1 MEQWQFLIQKEGERT
16 WHPLS
21 KPGIEIIE
29 GRYRVVAR
37 SKRTNTDVEVRVTHS
52 SPNEVPPT
60 RRIQKRRRR
69 TNSEGLTAIIPFT
82 YLKSGIWEL
91 QCSGDLMS
99 DLLGASWQYTVNLQV
114 IPSRVEG
121 KAALPKKSA
130 QNLDKQ
136 HKVNGEGIQRK
147 QTKSKIKIQSSRYS
161 PSPLQEL
168 TTNDAG
174 LISSI
179 SVETISSKSRST
191 NISKPISTPSSSPP
205 KADLDGVVSEKIV
218 SEKPAQKLRE
228 SLKAASD
235 KQKAVTKTAPQ
246 STEKRQDSAKTTS
259 VVKPAQKPKSS
270 QNKAVSASPKTP
282 QKSSAKQNQNV
293 SEETTS
299 KPQEK
304 SLDTNNRTV
313 SEKLTKKENLAI
325 IEQTASPV
333 RVKGETAEQILQ
345 NLIELA
351 LPSRE
356 PLLADETIE
365 DTSTTP
371 PLPLQ
376 LTLDRVNHVASWGES
391 IILNG
396 LVELKETTNVK
407 EISQAE
413 VRIELRSPQNSELL
427 QSVCQPNPNKS
438 LPFAIASSI
447 DIPQNCASKL
457 ILGEVKLYGAQS
469 NGIVELLASQSFII
483 TADIKELLAITVA
496 NSKYEL
502 DRKANSDKELS
513 LENTP
518 EILKPAVSLDLELF
532 NLVKTVKPEKSVTG
546 IPSNKKSLPPRI
558 EPRKLRR
565 KVTSHSLKLPNVPGY
580 QEKIDEYINNGYIVS
595 GCGGTSFPYLRKLKS
610 LPSSDIQAESDYEV
624 EATYTNVADNQN
636 LAPSSTADNTS
647 EAELVVEHWD
657 DTYEELKEPVTPRSS
672 EFIVEKNPGTSNTSP
687 LIRQWMLS
695 QGYSLPEPID
705 VEYEDY
711 EIEATHQEMSQP
723 AHKIKAETDDKQLL
737 NPDKEQ
743 VSTNV
748 SSSVNIQATP
758 SPYLSIS
765 TSSGWDI
772 NQITTPSTQLAQE
785 IVVDDTDIFADDILG
800 AENSQSNQP
809 IEKPIETSSSTALT
823 ISTQKIEQLPTPQ
836 LYIPRGELVA
846 GKSLNLRV
854 RLPEGNSHLA
864 IKLWLEDC
872 QTRILLD
879 GPHLLTNLTP
889 NNNNELEVIT
899 KLNIPFGCIEIRLE
913 AIAINTVTQQE
924 SHKFTIQRTV
934 IPPDLPN
941 IQFDAILGM

>member
-52 SPNEVPPT
+52 DPNELPPK

-114 IPSRVEG
+114 IPSGVN
-121 KAALPKKSA
+121 SA
-130 QNLDKQ
+130 RNLDKQ
-136 HKVNGEGIQRK
+136 HKNGEGIQLK

-174 LISSI
+174 LFSSI
-179 SVETISSKSRST
+179 SVEPISSKSRNT
-191 NISKPISTPSSSPP
+191 NSSKQISIRSNSAP
-205 KADLDGVVSEKIV
+205 KADLDKVV

-235 KQKAVTKTAPQ
+235 KQKAVTKTAQ
-246 STEKRQDSAKTTS
+246 STQNKIVSDTSEKRQNSAKTAS

-270 QNKAVSASPKTP
+270 QHQAVSASSVPKTP
-282 QKSSAKQNQNV
+282 QKSSTKQNQNV
-293 SEETTS
+293 SQDTP

-304 SLDTNNRTV
+304 SLDTSNLTV
-313 SEKLTKKENLAI
+313 SEKLTKNENLAI

-351 LPSRE
+351 LPNAE

-391 IILNG
+391 ITLDG

-407 EISQAE
+407 QISQAE

-447 DIPQNCASKL
+447 DIPQKCASKL
-457 ILGEVKLYGAQS
+457 ILGEVKLYGALSS
-469 NGIVELLASQSFII
+469 NGVVELLASQSFII
-483 TADIKELLAITVA
+483 TADIKELVAITVA
-496 NSKYEL
+496 NPKYE
-502 DRKANSDKELS
+502 KELS

-518 EILKPAVSLDLELF
+518 EIIEPAVSLDLELF
-532 NLVKTVKPEKSVTG
+532 NLVKTVKPEKSVPG
-546 IPSNKKSLPPRI
+546 IASNKKSLPPRI
-558 EPRKLRR
+558 EPRKFRR

-580 QEKIDEYINNGYIVS
+580 QEKINEYINNGYIVS
-595 GCGGTSFPYLRKLKS
+595 GCAIGGTSFPYLRKLKP
-610 LPSSDIQAESDYEV
+610 LPSSDIEAESDYEV
-624 EATYTNVADNQN
+624 EATYTSVADNQN
-636 LAPSSTADNTS
+636 LDPSSAADNTS
-647 EAELVVEHWD
+647 QAELVVEHHN
-657 DTYEELKEPVTPRSS
+657 DTYEELGEPVTPRSS

-711 EIEATHQEMSQP
+711 DIEANHQEISQQ
-723 AHKIKAETDDKQLL
+723 ADKTKAETDDKQLL
-737 NPDKEQ
+737 NQEKGQ

-748 SSSVNIQATP
+748 TNSVNIQTTP

-765 TSSGWDI
+765 TSSAWDI

-785 IVVDDTDIFADDILG
+785 IVVDDTDIFTDDILT
-800 AENSQSNQP
+800 AEDSESNQP
-809 IEKPIETSSSTALT
+809 IEKAIDSSCTALT
-823 ISTQKIEQLPTPQ
+823 ISTQKIEHLPTPQ